1 MSWTG
6 TPSVMTTMSGI
17 SASIASIAASLVNA
31 GGTNRTD
38 TFAPVSAIASATVPN
53 TGSVTSLPSWSL
65 CVTVVPALR
74 ALTPPTICAPESSMR
89 AVCLAPIP
97 PVMPWTMILESEFR

>member
-1 MSWTG
+1 MRVPLPCRYAQTSAVSWTG

-53 TGSVTSLPSWSL
+53 TGSVTSLPRG
-65 CVTVVPALR
+65 P
-74 ALTPPTICAPESSMR
+74 CA
-89 AVCLAPIP
+89 
-97 PVMPWTMILESEFR
+97 